1 MESKIKR
8 DCKFSLLNQGQS
20 TKNSKLEMLTSTIKR
35 EASQEPILKWEKYK
49 SKNKP
54 QEIKKLIIN

>member
-8 DCKFSLLNQGQS
+8 DCKLILLNQGQS
-20 TKNSKLEMLTSTIKR
+20 TKNSKLEMLISTIKR
-35 EASQEPILKWEKYK
+35 EASQEPILEWEKYK

-54 QEIKKLIIN
+54 KEIKKFIIN